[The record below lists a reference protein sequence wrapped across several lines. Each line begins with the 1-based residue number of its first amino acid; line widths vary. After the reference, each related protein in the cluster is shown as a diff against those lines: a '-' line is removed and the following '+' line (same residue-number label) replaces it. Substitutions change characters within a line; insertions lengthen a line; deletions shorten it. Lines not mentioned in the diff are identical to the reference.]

1 LEPTPEVKSRFFAL
15 NTLILAAMISQSPP
29 LSSVYGPV
37 PSWRF
42 RRSLGI
48 DPIGPV
54 STCPF
59 NCAYCQLGEI
69 QRQTLERQVFIPTE
83 QIRRDLQ
90 AFAPWDVDV
99 VTLSGSGEPTLA
111 LNLAAIL
118 SAAREITGRPVAVL
132 TNSTLLGNAGV
143 RQALGQAD
151 IVAAKLDA
159 VSDEQLRR
167 INRPVAGL
175 DWAGIWAGLEQF
187 RREWQ
192 GKLAI
197 QTMLLSPWPPEDQAR
212 YARLMQQLQP
222 DEIQLNTPTRPR
234 PLERQLE
241 TRGARGLSR
250 PYPVQIL
257 KSVSREVLQEWAGN
271 IEAETGIPVRCVPLD
286 KLWVNQKSD

>member
-1 LEPTPEVKSRFFAL
+1 MTA
-15 NTLILAAMISQSPP
+15 QSPP

-42 RRSLGI
+42 GRSLGI

-54 STCPF
+54 STCSF

-69 QRQTLERQVFIPTE
+69 QRQTLERQIFIPTA

-111 LNLAAIL
+111 LNLAEIL
-118 SAAREITGRPVAVL
+118 AAAKEITGQQVVVL
-132 TNSTLLGNAGV
+132 TNSTLLGNAEV
-143 RQALGQAD
+143 RQALGPAD

-159 VSDEQLRR
+159 VSGEQLRR
-167 INRPVAGL
+167 INRPVVGL
-175 DWAGIWAGLEQF
+175 DWAGIWAGLRQF
-187 RREWQ
+187 RLEWQ

-197 QTMLLSPWPPEDQAR
+197 QTMLLSPWPPEDQAK
-212 YARLMQQLQP
+212 YASLMQQLQP
-222 DEIQLNTPTRPR
+222 DEIQINTPTRPR
-234 PLERQLE
+234 PVERQLD

-257 KSVSREVLQEWAGN
+257 KPVSREVLQEWAKKM
-271 IEAETGIPVRCVPLD
+271 EAETGIPVRCVPLGIFP
-286 KLWVNQKSD
+286 KQ